1 MILITGCN
9 SLAGQSLVRKL
20 SKDGKQVRGFDNWKR
35 KDFPQSAEFI
45 EGNLLD
51 YETLLEACED
61 VDIIY
66 HLYDIENPAHDGR
79 RHMKKVNIQGTEN
92 LLKAAKECEVK
103 KIIFLSTGEV
113 YGKTESMLVREDDQ
127 KKPVTPYGKDK
138 LKIEARLLKAVEKEG
153 MDITIFRP
161 TIMAG
166 ANIDDPM
173 ILIILYMAL
182 ANGDANQLYIAGDGS
197 TRFQLV
203 HPDDV
208 ADAMIKA
215 VGTQGSRGR
224 IYNLGSDDVP
234 TQMEQVVKVR
244 ERAKLDCAI
253 KHISPSTTKLLSFIL
268 KPLNINYLRKEHV
281 MFIVSNFVLD
291 CDRAKSELNWRPTKN
306 NIDIFV
312 EAIQWYENEKL

>member
-20 SKDGKQVRGFDNWKR
+20 SKDGKQIRGFDNWKR
-35 KDFPQSAEFI
+35 KDFPESAEFV

-51 YETLLEACED
+51 YETVFNACED

-113 YGKTESMLVREDDQ
+113 YGKTESMLVREDDE

-138 LKIEARLLKAVEKEG
+138 LKTEARLLKAVEKEG
-153 MDITIFRP
+153 VDITIFRP

-215 VGTQGSRGR
+215 VNTPGSRGR

-244 ERAKLDCAI
+244 ERAKLECAI
-253 KHISPSTTKLLSFIL
+253 KHISPTTTKLLSFIL

-291 CDRAKSELNWRPTKN
+291 CDRAKNELNWRPAKN